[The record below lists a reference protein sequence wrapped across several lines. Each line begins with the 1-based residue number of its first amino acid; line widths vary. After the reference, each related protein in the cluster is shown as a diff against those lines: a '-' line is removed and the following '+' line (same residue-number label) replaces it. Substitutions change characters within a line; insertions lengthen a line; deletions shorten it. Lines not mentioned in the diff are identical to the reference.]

1 MKNDAAP
8 SWQNLPTIVEL
19 TEDGAKKKQS
29 ARKMAE
35 MLDDVLDLRDG
46 TQPVAGPQLSSGG
59 WSVEALVQNF
69 RFGGEELPTLVRSA
83 APLLNLAHAIRQTEE
98 QPDID
103 QLRRVSVEAIGRYE
117 RDLAA
122 ARISPERARAAH
134 YVVCATVDDVILS
147 KPWGVRAGWARSGLV
162 STFHMDVT
170 GGDRVFDL
178 LDHFHQS
185 PGTNKDLLLLIYLS
199 LSLAFEGRTRVS
211 PRGNLELGRIRDSLY
226 KTLLGQYGVF
236 ERELSPHWKG
246 VSARHKPLRT
256 AVALWTLLS
265 ILALVFAFGYLFFT
279 LSLNGVSDGTFQR
292 LANLPPRD
300 APSVLI
306 RTPAPPP
313 QEPPAVTEAEPVPE
327 TPPPEPT
334 PVQPSRLDNLLAFL
348 QPEVEKKLVTLSD
361 SNGRLLVRI
370 NNSGLFDVGSAEV
383 SSEFRDLIQ
392 RIGGALAAE
401 NFRAVV
407 VGYTD
412 NVPIRTIQ
420 FPSNWHLSEARAKA
434 VGEILASYTGPEAI
448 LTEGRADSDPI
459 APNETPE
466 GREMNRR
473 TEILVLTDPSER
485 LSDAGLTAPQVET
498 ERAPGSGSDNGG
510 VQR

>member
-1 MKNDAAP
+1 MKNEPA
-8 SWQNLPTIVEL
+8 STWQSLPTIVEL
-19 TEDGAKKKQS
+19 TEDGVKKKQS

-35 MLDDVLDLRDG
+35 MLDDVLDFPEGEKG
-46 TQPVAGPQLSSGG
+46 TRPAAASATGRV
-59 WSVEALVQNF
+59 SVETLVRDF
-69 RFGGEELPTLVRSA
+69 RFGAEDVPTLVRSA
-83 APLLNLAHAIRQTEE
+83 APLLNLAHSLRYTEE
-98 QPDID
+98 QPDVD
-103 QLRRVSVEAIGRYE
+103 ELRAVAIAAVGRYE
-117 RDLAA
+117 RDLAS

-134 YVVCATVDDVILS
+134 YVVCATVDDVVLS
-147 KPWGVRAGWARSGLV
+147 KAWGVRAGWARSGLV

-170 GGDRVFDL
+170 GGERVFDL

-185 PGTNKDLLLLIYLS
+185 PGANKDLLLLIYLC

-211 PRGNLELGRIRDSLY
+211 ARGGLELARIRDSLY

-246 VSARHKPLRT
+246 VSARHQPLRT
-256 AVALWTLLS
+256 AAALWTLLS
-265 ILALVFAFGYLFFT
+265 LLTLILALGYLFFT
-279 LSLNGVSDGTFQR
+279 LSLNRASDGTFER
-292 LANLPPRD
+292 LAKLPPRET
-300 APSVLI
+300 PSVLVEVPEPP
-306 RTPAPPP
+306 RQAPPVVVAQTPPPPPPP
-313 QEPPAVTEAEPVPE
+313 QVKP
-327 TPPPEPT
+327 
-334 PVQPSRLDNLLAFL
+334 PSRLDNLLAFL

-370 NNSGLFDVGSAEV
+370 SNSGLFATGSAEV
-383 SSEFRDLIQ
+383 SEKFHDLLQ

-401 NFRAVV
+401 KFRAVV

-434 VGEILASYTGPEAI
+434 VGEILASFTGPGAI

-459 APNETPE
+459 AGNDTQE

-485 LSDAGLTAPQVET
+485 LSDAGLKTPPIEA
-498 ERAPGSGSDNGG
+498 ERPSEPAAAGG
-510 VQR
+510 ASR

>member
-1 MKNDAAP
+1 MTNNP
-8 SWQNLPTIVEL
+8 SSTWQNLPTVVEL
-19 TEDGAKKKQS
+19 TEDGVKKKQS

-35 MLDDVLDLRDG
+35 MLDDILES
-46 TQPVAGPQLSSGG
+46 PANGPSNADPSSG
-59 WSVEALVQNF
+59 WSVERLLRDF
-69 RFGGEELPTLVRSA
+69 HFGGEDVPTLVRSA
-83 APLLNLAHAIRQTEE
+83 APLINLAHALRYSEE
-98 QPDID
+98 QPDVGE
-103 QLRRVSVEAIGRYE
+103 LRRLSLEAINRYE
-117 RDLAA
+117 RDLAG

-134 YVVCATVDDVILS
+134 YIVCATVDDVVLGR
-147 KPWGVRAGWARSGLV
+147 PWGVRAGWARSGLV

-185 PGTNKDLLLLIYLS
+185 PGTNKDLLLLIYLC

-211 PRGNLELGRIRDSLY
+211 PRGNLELARIRDSLY

-256 AVALWTLLS
+256 AAALWTLLS
-265 ILALVFAFGYLFFT
+265 VLALVFAFGYLFFT
-279 LSLNGVSDGTFQR
+279 LSINRASDGTFER
-292 LANLPPRD
+292 LASLPPHEG
-300 APSVLI
+300 PSLLI
-306 RTPAPPP
+306 SVPEPPSEPEPPVVEVKPVEAPPP
-313 QEPPAVTEAEPVPE
+313 PPQPAP
-327 TPPPEPT
+327 
-334 PVQPSRLDNLLAFL
+334 PSRLDNLLAFL

-361 SNGRLLVRI
+361 SDGRLLVRI
-370 NNSGLFDVGSAEV
+370 NNSGLFDVGSADV
-383 SSEFRDLIQ
+383 SDEFRDLIQ

-401 NFRAVV
+401 KFRAVV

-412 NVPIRTIQ
+412 NVPIRTVQ

-434 VGEILASYTGPEAI
+434 VGEILSAYTGPGAI

-459 APNETPE
+459 ADNDTPE

-485 LSDAGLTAPQVET
+485 LSDAGLAPLPVGTAGQQV
-498 ERAPGSGSDNGG
+498 APAGG
-510 VQR
+510 AR

>member
-1 MKNDAAP
+1 MKNDVAS

-19 TEDGAKKKQS
+19 TEDGAKKKHS

-35 MLDDVLDLRDG
+35 MLDDVLDLQESKPP
-46 TQPVAGPQLSSGG
+46 TAGPHHMPGG
-59 WSVEALVQNF
+59 WSVDALVRNF
-69 RFGGEELPTLVRSA
+69 RFGGEEVPTLVRSA
-83 APLLNLAHAIRQTEE
+83 APLLNLAHAIRQAEE
-98 QPDID
+98 QPDIE

-226 KTLLGQYGVF
+226 RTLLGQYGVF

-246 VSARHKPLRT
+246 VPARHKPLRT

-265 ILALVFAFGYLFFT
+265 ILALVFALGYLFFT

-292 LANLPPRD
+292 LAALPPRD
-300 APSVLI
+300 TPSVLI
-306 RTPAPPP
+306 KQPPAPIEAPP
-313 QEPPAVTEAEPVPE
+313 DIVKVDPPPE
-327 TPPPEPT
+327 MPPPEPEK
-334 PVQPSRLDNLLAFL
+334 PSRLDNLLSFL
-348 QPEVEKKLVTLSD
+348 QPEVEKKLVSLSD
-361 SNGRLLVRI
+361 ANGRLLVRI
-370 NNSGLFDVGSAEV
+370 NNSGLFDIGSAEV

-412 NVPIRTIQ
+412 NIPIRTVQ

-434 VGEILASYTGPEAI
+434 VGEILVSYTGPEAI

-459 APNETPE
+459 AGNDTPE
-466 GREMNRR
+466 GREINRR
-473 TEILVLTDPSER
+473 TEILVLTDASER
-485 LSDAGLTAPQVET
+485 LNDAGLKAPPVET
-498 ERAPGSGSDNGG
+498 EREPGSAPGAGG
-510 VQR
+510 AQ